1 MMITFKM
8 EATIKNDFIGPD
20 FAVKIKVERNKKD
33 SGNKDV
39 GIILNK
45 SDSVNY
51 GDNIALGSLQTSI
64 EETCIKKQSH

>member
-1 MMITFKM
+1 MIFIGHVYDMITFKM
-8 EATIKNDFIGPD
+8 EATIKTDFIGPD

-45 SDSVNY
+45 SDSVNS
-51 GDNIALGSLQTSI
+51 GDNIALGS
-64 EETCIKKQSH
+64 